1 MARVLIVNQP
11 QIKKGRYIILVSLV
25 SKVKTV
31 SATDY
36 LAEERG
42 ETAQFRRL
50 RIISVKPQVNHSI
63 ACARL
68 SDSTVGT
75 Y

>member
-1 MARVLIVNQP
+1 M
-11 QIKKGRYIILVSLV
+11 V

-42 ETAQFRRL
+42 ETAVFAGHYRDYRGKTT
-50 RIISVKPQVNHSI
+50 S
-63 ACARL
+63 
-68 SDSTVGT
+68 
-75 Y
+75 

>member
-1 MARVLIVNQP
+1 MINRP
-11 QIKKGRYIILVSLV
+11 QIKKDRYIILVSLV

-42 ETAQFRRL
+42 ETAVFAGHYRDYRGKTT
-50 RIISVKPQVNHSI
+50 S
-63 ACARL
+63 
-68 SDSTVGT
+68 
-75 Y
+75 